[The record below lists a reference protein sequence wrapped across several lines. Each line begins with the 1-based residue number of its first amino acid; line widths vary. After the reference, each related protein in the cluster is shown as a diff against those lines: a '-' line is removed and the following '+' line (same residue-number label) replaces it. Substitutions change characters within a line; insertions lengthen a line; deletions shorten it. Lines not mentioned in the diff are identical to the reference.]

1 MKLLSRTEFVDA
13 AKKEISHINGLQ
25 LEPVL
30 KWEYIKAQLK
40 SLGKIYGKAFAL
52 QKNNFKKRVIED
64 LKIAEQRLAS
74 DPSDNNYQQIYKN
87 LQKEYEIISLAESEG
102 ARIRAGQ
109 KWVEDGEKGTEF
121 FLSLEKQ
128 RANNNTIFRLKSQ
141 NSDQIFTSSADILS
155 EIHSF
160 YKELYSKN
168 ELCANDD
175 PDGFFFSTDNPCLD
189 EADCLFLDQPISE
202 AEILNALK
210 SCRNGSAPGL
220 DGLPAEVYKF
230 FWNDLKLPLMQ
241 CYASVLRD
249 GKLSESQRQGMIC
262 LHHKGKDLNRELIT
276 NWRPISLTNF
286 DYKLLA
292 KTFSR
297 RLATCIDKCIDA
309 DQYAF
314 IKGRS
319 ISDMLREIDDTLEYN
334 KFVKSDSIILSIDY
348 AKAFDTL
355 SLDAIVKALH
365 YYGFGE
371 IFISYMKTLLNDR
384 ESCVRNGGHI
394 SSRFKMERGVRQGC
408 PLAPLLF
415 ILTVELLAKN
425 IRNDGSIKGLNI
437 PGRETPL
444 KIKMYADDTTLFL
457 RDNMDYREVLSKIK
471 SFAKLTGLNLNKNKS
486 YAMNMSDPLLKNTFK
501 FGIKYVNRI
510 NILGIIFSN
519 EVRSDEILETV
530 DKRIDQLVKMCALWS
545 KRNIGII
552 GKIILLKTFGLSL
565 FNYIMQSIG
574 ISDNK
579 LKEINQIMFNFL
591 WDKNNGKKPIEKVK
605 RDTLCLDYANGG
617 LKMFNIVSVQDSYLL
632 DWGEKLLCN
641 EVSQWASIP
650 LHFLRR
656 VGGRIAFE
664 SNVQSRDFKGL
675 GLVQNKFWR
684 KVLTKWL
691 DHKNASVKEEQVNF
705 NDPLFNNK
713 NVTFKGKVIF
723 KEKCLRQNISRVKDV
738 ITDGRIINL
747 DEFTAIYGLFAETQL
762 IYNVINNAVIK
773 AVDPTVSVVEPG
785 YNSDLSSDDTKQ
797 VIPFGEYE
805 AGNIGRK
812 GFLQILRPI
821 PDISALN
828 YWEKEIINFDKTD
841 NMIWMRSFLCT
852 SEAYL
857 RALQW
862 KIIHRIYPSG
872 TVAKRMKIRET
883 DICKFCP
890 EVDTLAHF
898 FHGCQVVKLLW
909 NEVERA
915 IEQITGKFL
924 PITQEIALFG
934 LDLPD
939 REANIDVNKIILV
952 AKATISK
959 AKYHDITYRGILPLY
974 ERELVIRKMNF

>member
-1 MKLLSRTEFVDA
+1 MT
-13 AKKEISHINGLQ
+13 
-25 LEPVL
+25 
-30 KWEYIKAQLK
+30 
-40 SLGKIYGKAFAL
+40 
-52 QKNNFKKRVIED
+52 
-64 LKIAEQRLAS
+64 
-74 DPSDNNYQQIYKN
+74 
-87 LQKEYEIISLAESEG
+87 
-102 ARIRAGQ
+102 
-109 KWVEDGEKGTEF
+109 
-121 FLSLEKQ
+121 
-128 RANNNTIFRLKSQ
+128 
-141 NSDQIFTSSADILS
+141 TSSDIL
-155 EIHSF
+155 
-160 YKELYSKN
+160 N
-168 ELCANDD
+168 ELQTFYTRLYAKNDHTAITED
-175 PDGFFFSTDNPCLD
+175 SDGFFSPADDSSLLD
-189 EADCLFLDQPISE
+189 ESDIAFMDRPISE
-202 AEILNALK
+202 AEVLSALK

-230 FWNDLKLPLMQ
+230 FWHDIKLPLMQ
-241 CYASVLRD
+241 CYMEVLRE
-249 GKLSESQRQGMIC
+249 GRLTESQRQGMIC
-262 LHHKGKDLNRELIT
+262 LHHKGKGLNRELIT

-297 RLATCIDKCIDA
+297 RLATCIDKCIEH

-314 IKGRS
+314 IKGRT
-319 ISDMLREIDDTLEYN
+319 IAELLREIDDTLEYH
-334 KFVKSDSIILSIDY
+334 KSINSKAIILSIDY

-355 SLDAIVKALH
+355 SVEAIINALN

-371 IFISYMKTLLNDR
+371 TFINHIKTLLNDR

-425 IRNDGSIKGLNI
+425 IRKDGGIKGLNI
-437 PGRETPL
+437 PGRDTPL
-444 KIKMYADDTTLFL
+444 KIKMYADDTTFFL
-457 RDNMDYREVLSKIK
+457 RDNIDYREILSKIK
-471 SFAKLTGLNLNKNKS
+471 SFAEITGLHLNKNKS
-486 YAMNMSDPLLKNTFK
+486 YAMVMSDPSYKNTFK
-501 FGIKYVNRI
+501 FGIKYVNRL
-510 NILGIIFSN
+510 NILGIFFSN
-519 EVRSDEILETV
+519 EFRSDEISDTV
-530 DKRIDQLVKMCALWS
+530 DKKIEQLVRMCALWS
-545 KRNIGII
+545 KRSIGII

-565 FNYIMQSIG
+565 FNYIMQSVG
-574 ISDNK
+574 ISENK
-579 LKEINQIMFNFL
+579 LKEINHIMFNFL
-591 WDKNNGKKPIEKVK
+591 WNKNNGKKPIEKIK
-605 RDTLCLDYANGG
+605 RETLCLDYANGG
-617 LKMFNIVSVQDSYLL
+617 LTMFNIIKVQDSYIL
-632 DWGEKLLCN
+632 DWGEKLFEN
-641 EVSQWASIP
+641 EASNWAFIP

-656 VGGRIAFE
+656 VGGKIAFE
-664 SNVQSRDFKGL
+664 SNVRSRDFKGL

-691 DHKNASVKEEQVNF
+691 DYKNASPNEEQINV

-723 KEKCLRQNISRVKDV
+723 KEKCIRQNINRIKDV
-738 ITDGRIINL
+738 ITEERIMSL
-747 DEFTAIYGLFAETQL
+747 DEFTALYGLHAETQL
-762 IYNVINNAVIK
+762 IYNVISNAVTK
-773 AVDPTVSVVEPG
+773 AISPPDNNEDPGNDSLES
-785 YNSDLSSDDTKQ
+785 NDNTKQ
-797 VIPFGEYE
+797 VIPFGEHE
-805 AGNIGRK
+805 VGKIGRK
-812 GFLQILRPI
+812 GFLQIMKPS

-828 YWEKEIINFDKTD
+828 YWEREIINFDKTD

-883 DICKFCP
+883 DTCKFCP

-939 REANIDVNKIILV
+939 REANTEVNKIILV

-959 AKYHDITYRGILPLY
+959 AKYHDITNRGILPLF